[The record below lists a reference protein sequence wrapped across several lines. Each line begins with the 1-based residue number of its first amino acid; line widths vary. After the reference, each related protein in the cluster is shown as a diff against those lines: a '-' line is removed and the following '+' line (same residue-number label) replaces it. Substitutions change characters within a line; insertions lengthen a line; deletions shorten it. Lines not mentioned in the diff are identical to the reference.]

1 MQDNEQDRKRRPMRL
16 EWLLSRVDHVAAWI
30 SAAIMVLYIVSG
42 YGMTQAA
49 RAQTFTGGLMT
60 PGRAFTLHNNLYI
73 PLLITFTFHTFMGLR
88 RVLIRTTRRK
98 LVAGWMTAGIG
109 AVALVY
115 FTLLGW
121 A

>member
-1 MQDNEQDRKRRPMRL
+1 MQDNGEDRKRQPMRL

-60 PGRAFTLHNNLYI
+60 PG
-73 PLLITFTFHTFMGLR
+73 
-88 RVLIRTTRRK
+88 
-98 LVAGWMTAGIG
+98 
-109 AVALVY
+109 
-115 FTLLGW
+115 
-121 A
+121 

>member
-1 MQDNEQDRKRRPMRL
+1 MQDNGEDRKRRPMRL

-30 SAAIMVLYIVSG
+30 SAAIMVLYILSG

-49 RAQTFTGGLMT
+49 RAQTLTGGLMT

-115 FTLLGW
+115 FALLGGV
-121 A
+121 

>member
-1 MQDNEQDRKRRPMRL
+1 MQDNGEDRRRRPIRL

-49 RAQTFTGGLMT
+49 RAQTLTGGLMT

-73 PLLITFTFHTFMGLR
+73 PLLITFAFHTFMGLR

-109 AVALVY
+109 AVALAY
-115 FTLLGW
+115 FALLGGV
-121 A
+121 